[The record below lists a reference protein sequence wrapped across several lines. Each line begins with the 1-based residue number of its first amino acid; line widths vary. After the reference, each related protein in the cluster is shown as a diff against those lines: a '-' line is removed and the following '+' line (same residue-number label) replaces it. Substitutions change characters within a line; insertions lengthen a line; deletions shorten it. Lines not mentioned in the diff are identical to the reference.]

1 MRFLRHALIA
11 IASLLP
17 TQIALAPYALAHD
30 AAPSSVQTTAA
41 ATGTVTEQVGAYILR
56 INDVV
61 QKDDER
67 TGKIMI

>member
-17 TQIALAPYALAHD
+17 TQIALAPYALAQD
-30 AAPSSVQTTAA
+30 AAPSSVQTA
-41 ATGTVTEQVGAYILR
+41 ATGTVTEQVGAYNLR
-56 INDVV
+56 SNDVV
-61 QKDDER
+61 QKDNAR